1 MNADTQVLPPSMTT
15 EAEMSDLLVA
25 RAQRGDSEAFVELI
39 DVYDRRL
46 RTLAYDLL
54 GDGQLVDDVIQ
65 DAYLHAFRGL
75 KHFRR
80 ASSLGTWL
88 YRITYN
94 ACHDALRHQR
104 RAVPMADSEPPELAD
119 PAADPAIV
127 VSQDERL
134 LALLRGLPVE
144 QRAAI
149 LLVDAYDL
157 TFRRAAEILAVPVST
172 LASRVSAARLSLRQ
186 ALPLTPDLSP
196 APQEVR
202 P

>member
-1 MNADTQVLPPSMTT
+1 MNADTQVLPPSMAT

-25 RAQRGDSEAFVELI
+25 RAQRGDSQAFVELI

-54 GDGQLVDDVIQ
+54 GDGQLVDDVLQ

-94 ACHDALRHQR
+94 ACHDALRRQR
-104 RAVPMADSEPPELAD
+104 RAVPLADAQPLDLAD
-119 PAADPAIV
+119 PAAIPPSSSRRKSDCSPCCAGYR
-127 VSQDERL
+127 SSN
-134 LALLRGLPVE
+134 APPSCWSTPTSS
-144 QRAAI
+144 AS
-149 LLVDAYDL
+149 DARPRSSP
-157 TFRRAAEILAVPVST
+157 FR
-172 LASRVSAARLSLRQ
+172 
-186 ALPLTPDLSP
+186 
-196 APQEVR
+196 
-202 P
+202 